1 MDYKEITKA
10 SMWSNVD
17 NAHAIY
23 TDMRKNDPVSLI
35 ETDEYKPFWA
45 VSKHADIIEVERQ
58 HEKFLNTQNSVLI
71 RRKDEEIRAAN
82 PVQMRTLINMDGV
95 EHAEFRRLTQDWFL
109 PQNLKTLEAKVTQ
122 IAETFVDRMLATGG
136 ECDFVSDVAIWYPLR
151 VIMMILGVPEEDEA
165 LMLKLT
171 QEIFGSEDPDMQR
184 KGTDEQRMQF
194 MMDFFNYFNKLTADR
209 RANPSDD
216 VASVIANAVMDGK
229 PIGEMEAL
237 GYYVIV
243 ATAGH
248 DTTSASTAGGLLAL
262 MQNPEQMKK
271 LRNDISLL
279 PQAIEE
285 MFRWETPVK
294 HFLRTATEDYT
305 LRGKSIKEGDRLM
318 MMYASGNRDEDVFDN
333 PFEFQIDR
341 RPNKQIAFGFGV
353 HRCLGHLL
361 AKMEMNAFY
370 KALLEKTTDIQLDG
384 DPAWVHATFVSGLKR
399 LPVRFTPK

>member
-1 MDYKEITKA
+1 MDYKEITEA

-370 KALLEKTTDIQLDG
+370 KALLEKTTDIQLNG

>member
-82 PVQMRTLINMDGV
+82 PAQMRTLINMDGV

-370 KALLEKTTDIQLDG
+370 KALLEKTTDIQLNG
-384 DPAWVHATFVSGLKR
+384 NPAWVHATFVSGLKR

>member
-370 KALLEKTTDIQLDG
+370 KALLEKTTDIQLNG